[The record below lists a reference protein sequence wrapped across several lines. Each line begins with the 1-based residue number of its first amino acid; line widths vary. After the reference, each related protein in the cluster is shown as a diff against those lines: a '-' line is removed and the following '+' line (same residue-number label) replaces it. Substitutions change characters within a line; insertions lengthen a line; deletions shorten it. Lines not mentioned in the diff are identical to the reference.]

1 MLSRLPLLLSE
12 PILSLPHSIVIVAEH
27 AVFIFSLVIEDF
39 FLLSLY
45 LLRLEFVD
53 HFLLLLS
60 PLGIFKIIHIE
71 LVLEIVDVGEFLDV
85 DRVESL
91 KLSL

>member
-1 MLSRLPLLLSE
+1 MLSRLPLLLAE
-12 PILSLPHSIVIVAEH
+12 PILSLPHSIVIVTEH

-39 FLLSLY
+39 FLLRLY

-71 LVLEIVDVGEFLDV
+71 LVFEIVDVGEFLDV

-91 KLSL
+91 ELSL